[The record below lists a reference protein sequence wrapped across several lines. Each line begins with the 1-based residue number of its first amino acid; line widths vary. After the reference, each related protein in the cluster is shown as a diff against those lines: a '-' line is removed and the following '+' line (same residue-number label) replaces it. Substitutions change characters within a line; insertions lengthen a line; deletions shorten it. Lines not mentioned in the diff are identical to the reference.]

1 MGLADSKKLITFE
14 KRTRLTQQAICF
26 WQQRH
31 KISGPFLCR
40 NRKDGLEVSLD
51 DPLVCRQKET
61 KKSDQR
67 TDKRNICKPIYPS
80 WQQPRTEI
88 KGWHVELL
96 IAGAILSLVFII
108 VLICVILNWS
118 KKMCC
123 KAKVR
128 DFNFSM
134 SMYDTDSQHEVVV
147 RESNSSEGD
156 NRNAAS
162 VIFRQSSNTNTTKS
176 EDNNKSVANV
186 ILRQSSNTNTD

>member
-1 MGLADSKKLITFE
+1 MNGSVLRRS
-14 KRTRLTQQAICF
+14 RR
-26 WQQRH
+26 
-31 KISGPFLCR
+31 
-40 NRKDGLEVSLD
+40 DGLEVSLD
-51 DPLVCRQKET
+51 DPLVCRQKEP

-96 IAGAILSLVFII
+96 IAGAILSLVLII

-118 KKMCC
+118 KKKCC

-147 RESNSSEGD
+147 RGSNSSEGD

-186 ILRQSSNTNTD
+186 ILRQSSNTNTNTD

>member
-1 MGLADSKKLITFE
+1 MRRS
-14 KRTRLTQQAICF
+14 RR
-26 WQQRH
+26 
-31 KISGPFLCR
+31 
-40 NRKDGLEVSLD
+40 DGLEVSLD

-108 VLICVILNWS
+108 VLICVILNWL
-118 KKMCC
+118 KKKCC

-147 RESNSSEGD
+147 RGSNSSE
-156 NRNAAS
+156 
-162 VIFRQSSNTNTTKS
+162 
-176 EDNNKSVANV
+176 
-186 ILRQSSNTNTD
+186 

>member
-1 MGLADSKKLITFE
+1 MNGSVM
-14 KRTRLTQQAICF
+14 RRS
-26 WQQRH
+26 R
-31 KISGPFLCR
+31 R
-40 NRKDGLEVSLD
+40 DGLEVSLD

-67 TDKRNICKPIYPS
+67 TDERNICKPIYPS

-96 IAGAILSLVFII
+96 IAGAILSVVLIV
-108 VLICVILNWS
+108 VLICAILNWS

-134 SMYDTDSQHEVVV
+134 SMYETESEHEVVV

-156 NRNAAS
+156 NRSAAS
-162 VIFRQSSNTNTTKS
+162 VTLRQSLSTRANSTES

>member
-1 MGLADSKKLITFE
+1 MNGSVM
-14 KRTRLTQQAICF
+14 RRS
-26 WQQRH
+26 R
-31 KISGPFLCR
+31 R
-40 NRKDGLEVSLD
+40 DGLEVSPD
-51 DPLVCRQKET
+51 DLLVCRQKET
-61 KKSDQR
+61 KKSDHR

-96 IAGAILSLVFII
+96 IAGAILSLVLII

-118 KKMCC
+118 KKKCC

-156 NRNAAS
+156 NRSVAS
-162 VIFRQSSNTNTTKS
+162 VIFRQSSNANTNTTKS

-186 ILRQSSNTNTD
+186 ILRQSSNTNTNTD